1 MSWRVI
7 KRIFQ
12 VEKDDFVAIFYI
24 NFIVFFYS
32 RKCLVLLKLKTTNL
46 YDFKTIHPFES
57 CFKGTIE
64 LKFRALDNFKLNPSW
79 SEAKRLFW
87 IERGMNFHTML
98 PYTAT
103 VIVFFSLLALFC
115 VTGLCIRTY
124 PKFLNYIRPVD
135 SRFVL
140 FQRFR
145 FTHSFQG
152 LECPIMNRS

>member
-1 MSWRVI
+1 MLTVAKRYYTMSWRVI

-12 VEKDDFVAIFYI
+12 RGKWFRCHFLYKFYS
-24 NFIVFFYS
+24 FS
-32 RKCLVLLKLKTTNL
+32 RKCLVLLKQKTPNL

-64 LKFRALDNFKLNPSW
+64 LKFRTLEIFKLSPSW
-79 SEAKRLFW
+79 SEAKKRFW
-87 IERGMNFHTML
+87 IEREMNFHTML

-115 VTGLCIRTY
+115 ITGLCIRTY

-140 FQRFR
+140 FQR
-145 FTHSFQG
+145 
-152 LECPIMNRS
+152 